1 VRHVL
6 RRRHLKRVIVTL
18 KSGASFSG
26 VVWDHDS
33 QALVLRNA
41 TALGQGERG
50 VDVTVDGELIVLTA
64 DVEFMQRP

>member
-1 VRHVL
+1 
-6 RRRHLKRVIVTL
+6 
-18 KSGASFSG
+18 
-26 VVWDHDS
+26 VWDHDS